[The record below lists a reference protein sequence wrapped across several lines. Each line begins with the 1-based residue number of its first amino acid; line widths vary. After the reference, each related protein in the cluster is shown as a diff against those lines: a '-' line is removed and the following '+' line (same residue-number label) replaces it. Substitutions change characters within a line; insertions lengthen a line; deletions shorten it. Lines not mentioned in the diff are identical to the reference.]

1 MCVRTRT
8 QWYTAHLERQHAQKT
23 VSPPLDSYS
32 VEESE
37 PEEGEVSSAT
47 PWMQVGI
54 PPETEKANGMA
65 AEGQAIAQPAR
76 ALATICGPTQASRA
90 AHVEKSSRGTKP
102 HLKRNPPKVPV
113 FQPYFRYCT
122 RCEMLKPLR
131 AHHCRHSGTCVLK
144 L

>member
-1 MCVRTRT
+1 MCVPRERR
-8 QWYTAHLERQHAQKT
+8 YMAHLERQYAQKT

-47 PWMQVGI
+47 PWMQVVT
-54 PPETEKANGMA
+54 PPETEK
-65 AEGQAIAQPAR
+65 AIAQPAR
-76 ALATICGPTQASRA
+76 AIATICGPTQASRA
-90 AHVEKSSRGTKP
+90 AHVEKASGRGTKLP
-102 HLKRNPPKVPV
+102 LKRNPPKVPV